1 MKYIVYLT
9 TNLVNRKI
17 YVGVHRTET
26 PEIFDGY
33 LGNGLTIQDQSK
45 LRHPKEPFHYAVK
58 KYGIKNFERRTL
70 QVFNTYEE
78 ALKLESEIVN
88 EEFIKRKD
96 TYNVTLGGGMPP
108 IKTKH
113 IYQFDLQ
120 GNLINDYESILAAS
134 KILGVDDSAIGF
146 AVKNHTK
153 SNGFLWATTKE
164 IDLKLFDNTDV
175 QNKKVYL
182 YTLEGEFYKEFPS
195 ITQCAQEL
203 ELSFGAVQRAFYEEY
218 KIKNFYISSKKLD
231 FYLPSKIELTG
242 DIHQY
247 SLDGIYIQTYKTIK
261 EVCNA
266 FSKPMYNIN
275 QYIRMGKPYRGYL
288 WARGTKLE
296 TLKPYKLSPK
306 TRKVGQYTL
315 DGQLVKVYNTVR
327 AARADFS
334 NVNKVLKG
342 LATQC
347 KGFTFKYID

>member
-17 YVGVHRTET
+17 YVGVHKTEN
-26 PEIFDGY
+26 PNIFDGY

-70 QVFNTYEE
+70 QIFNTYEE

-88 EEFIKRKD
+88 EEFLKRKD

-108 IKTKH
+108 IKNKH
-113 IYQFDLQ
+113 VYQFDLQ
-120 GNLINDYESILAAS
+120 GNLINDYESILIAS
-134 KILGVDDSAIGF
+134 KVLDIDDSAISF

-153 SNGFLWATTKE
+153 SSGFLWADTKE

-182 YTLEGEFYKEFPS
+182 YTLEGEFYKEFFS
-195 ITQCAQEL
+195 ITQCAKEL
-203 ELSFGAVQRAFYEEY
+203 GLSFGAVQRAFSEEY

-231 FYLPSKIELTG
+231 FYKPAKIELTG

-247 SLDGIYIQTYKTIK
+247 SLDGVYLRTYKTIK
-261 EVCNA
+261 EVCDA
-266 FSKPMYNIN
+266 FNKTMYNIN

-296 TLKPYKLSPK
+296 MLKPYKLPPK

-315 DGQLVKVYNTVR
+315 DGKLVKIYNTVR